1 MVKFTVNPLLFVV
14 KMISDYHIS
23 CGGIKTIFLE
33 VGGAEFGEQLKGLT
47 VEMIGDVHGDL
58 LGGLDLIVSL

>member
-14 KMISDYHIS
+14 KMISDDHVS
-23 CGGIKTIFLE
+23 HCGIKTIFLE
-33 VGGAEFGEQLKGLT
+33 IGCTKVGEQLKGLT

-58 LGGLDLIVSL
+58 QGGLDLIVSL